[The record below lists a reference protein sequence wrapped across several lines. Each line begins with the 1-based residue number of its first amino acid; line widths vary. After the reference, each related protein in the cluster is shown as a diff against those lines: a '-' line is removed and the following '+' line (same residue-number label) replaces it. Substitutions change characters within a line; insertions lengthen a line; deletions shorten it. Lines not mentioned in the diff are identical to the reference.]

1 MRATNNNLIKNYD
14 LTEDILQDEA
24 DLLVYMAYDITG
36 TGTGVV
42 GIAYLGVVCA
52 ANIDDGHLK
61 QSINE
66 WQPTTAE
73 FGAVS
78 FIPSCRY
85 VLANF
90 IPDATQISLE

>member
-1 MRATNNNLIKNYD
+1 MRATNNNLIKNYGR
-14 LTEDILQDEA
+14 TEEILADEA

-66 WQPTTAE
+66 WQPSTAE
-73 FGAVS
+73 YGAVS
-78 FIPSCRY
+78 FIS
-85 VLANF
+85 LTF
-90 IPDATQISLE
+90 ATKFKNLDFR